1 MNREQALAAV
11 GALTGLGGVTAAA
24 ACCVLP
30 LALAGAGVTAAALAP
45 VVPFHVPL
53 SIVAVI
59 TIAGAWVLYLRRR
72 RACAAGAECAPPGRS
87 TLPLLVA
94 ASLLVAL
101 SGIWPLIEAP
111 LTRMFE

>member
-45 VVPFHVPL
+45 VVPLHIPL
-53 SIVAVI
+53 SIVALMAV
-59 TIAGAWVLYLRRR
+59 AAAWVFYLQRK
-72 RACAAGAECAPPGRS
+72 RACAAGADCAMPRRS

-101 SGIWPLIEAP
+101 SGIWPFIEAP
-111 LTRMFE
+111 LTRLFE